1 MDEDIEQLAKVEE
14 SSESSEDESK
24 EEAESVA
31 SPDQVVSAS
40 QPSVI
45 DREESELPASE
56 AQ

>member
-14 SSESSEDESK
+14 SSESEDV
-24 EEAESVA
+24 EEEMESVA

-40 QPSVI
+40 QPSVV